1 MLLLR
6 SIICQRHSGWSTTA
20 RAARPIV
27 RAQMI
32 DQGWTPE
39 GYGVAGVLMCSPL

>member
-1 MLLLR
+1 
-6 SIICQRHSGWSTTA
+6 
-20 RAARPIV
+20 V